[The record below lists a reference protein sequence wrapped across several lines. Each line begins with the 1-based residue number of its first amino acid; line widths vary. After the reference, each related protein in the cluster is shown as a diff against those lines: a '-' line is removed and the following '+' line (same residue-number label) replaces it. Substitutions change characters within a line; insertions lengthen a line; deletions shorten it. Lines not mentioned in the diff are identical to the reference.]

1 VDRDEIPPGKTGTV
15 TLEWSAE
22 HREGM
27 FRQVAAIF
35 TNDPL
40 RPRVT
45 LSVEGRIKG
54 SLGANPAEISL
65 GSIVAGE
72 TATATARFYSYLEKP
87 VEIIGCRTTDP
98 EHLVAS
104 FEPLPADAVA
114 NEKDATRGWLVK
126 VFLKPGLPV
135 GPFRKRIQL
144 QTDVRESPTYEIPVM
159 GVIASEVSVVG
170 PGWDQKTG
178 VLRLGNIRANE
189 GMQRTLYLRV
199 EGTNHREV
207 ELKPVQI
214 VPDLF
219 QVRLGK
225 PSEISGGRIT
235 LVPLVLEIPKG
246 SRPANYLGPDHDR
259 LGRITIQTNQPHAR
273 ELNIYIE
280 FSVRDEN

>member
-1 VDRDEIPPGKTGTV
+1 MRRATVISLLLVGLLAARSLAAPVIDVGTWYLLPGMEREFTIV
-15 TLEWSAE
+15 VSSSAD
-22 HREGM
+22 M
-27 FRQVAAIF
+27 
-35 TNDPL
+35 
-40 RPRVT
+40 
-45 LSVEGRIKG
+45 VEGLDLAIQIG
-54 SLGANPAEISL
+54 SGGPLNG
-65 GSIVAGE
+65 G
-72 TATATARFYSYLEKP
+72 
-87 VEIIGCRTTDP
+87 TDTWP
-98 EHLVAS
+98 
-104 FEPLPADAVA
+104 
-114 NEKDATRGWLVK
+114 KIT
-126 VFLKPGLPV
+126 
-135 GPFRKRIQL
+135 QL
-144 QTDVRESPTYEIPVM
+144 
-159 GVIASEVSVVG
+159 SVVG

-199 EGTNHREV
+199 EGSHHREV

-246 SRPANYLGPDHDR
+246 ARPANYLGPDHDR

-280 FSVRDEN
+280 FSVRDES